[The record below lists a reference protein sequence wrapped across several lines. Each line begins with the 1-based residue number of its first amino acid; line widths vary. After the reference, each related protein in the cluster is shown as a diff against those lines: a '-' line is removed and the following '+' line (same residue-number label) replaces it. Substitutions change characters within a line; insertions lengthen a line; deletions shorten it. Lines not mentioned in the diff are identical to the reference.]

1 MDHTLF
7 LCVDGGG
14 TKTEAL
20 LADTTGNILGRG
32 LAGGTNAL
40 SVGKNQATQSAL
52 KAVQDALHFAGG
64 QPVKLLHLFIPGF
77 SQCFPLDLPM
87 AQKLS
92 SDSANAYYGALGQ
105 PGGIVLLAG
114 TGSFAVCYGAE
125 GSQTSAGGWGA
136 MLGEEGAG
144 YGIGRRAVRRT

>member
-77 SQCFPLDLPM
+77 PNASHWTCPWLQNCPATPRMHIMARWDNPVALCCSQARVPL
-87 AQKLS
+87 
-92 SDSANAYYGALGQ
+92 
-105 PGGIVLLAG
+105 
-114 TGSFAVCYGAE
+114 
-125 GSQTSAGGWGA
+125 
-136 MLGEEGAG
+136 
-144 YGIGRRAVRRT
+144 R